1 MQLFGSKLKRTI
13 FSVFVNFQDKNSRG
27 IFCVMNAALQKKKNW
42 KIHFYITEINF
53 KLQSSF
59 FFSLKVELIML
70 LAIFGNL
77 PILLSAMRRSEPR
90 VSPSNSCLEN

>member
-13 FSVFVNFQDKNSRG
+13 FPVLVNFQDKNSRG

-70 LAIFGNL
+70 LAILNRLKSFRWFF
-77 PILLSAMRRSEPR
+77 SH
-90 VSPSNSCLEN
+90 VCQ